1 MQEKTQ
7 NILVVVTV
15 ALAIFVT
22 NLDISIVNIALPTL
36 SKIFNTGTDEV
47 SRVIVAYLLA
57 LVGSLLVFGRLCD
70 QKGVE
75 KIFIIGF
82 TTFTIASVLC
92 ALSPTID
99 FLNIFRFLQGLGGAM
114 LLASFGAIVLKYL
127 PPEKRGRAFG
137 FSTVFGG
144 IGVAIGPPVGGFL
157 IQYLSWHWI
166 FIVNVP
172 IGIAGVYLAY
182 RVLNKKHVPAPS
194 TGSGGFDLLGGF
206 LSFLGLFVLFYMM
219 NTADK
224 SGWLSVRT
232 LSMLAFSILCF
243 ILFVFRE
250 KRYSSPLVDLSVFK
264 IKNLLLGFFALIFVT
279 MVLDGLTFTFPFFF
293 DLICKLGAGET
304 GLILMIAPL
313 AIIFV
318 SPVSGYLSDLK
329 GPRYVGVISL
339 LFLVVSV
346 VMVEMFTSETSYY
359 FIIVAFILFGIALAL
374 FYTSNTTFI
383 MNYAEKGKEGMLS
396 ALLAVVTYLG
406 ASLGISVFEIVF
418 SLKFDINKS
427 ESLTD
432 IPENI
437 VMNGYQ
443 DAMIFGVI
451 ISILG
456 LIAIVIA
463 KEKSV
468 NVKSD

>member
-1 MQEKTQ
+1 MKENTQ

-36 SKIFNTGTDEV
+36 SNTFNTGTDEV
-47 SRVIVAYLLA
+47 SRVIIAYLLA
-57 LVGSLLVFGRLCD
+57 LVGSLLVFGRLAD

-82 TTFTIASVLC
+82 SIFTIASVFC

-99 FLNIFRFLQGLGGAM
+99 FLNIFRFMQGLGGAM
-114 LLASFGAIVLKYL
+114 LLAGFGAIVLKYL

-157 IQYLSWHWI
+157 IEYLSWHWI

-172 IGIAGVYLAY
+172 IGIIGISLAL
-182 RVLNKKHVPAPS
+182 RVLNKKHVPPPS
-194 TGSGGFDLLGGF
+194 SGSSGFDLTGAV
-206 LSFLGLFVLFYMM
+206 LSFVGLFVLFYMM

-224 SGWLSVRT
+224 SGWLSLRT
-232 LSMLAFSILCF
+232 LGMLAFSILCF
-243 ILFVFRE
+243 ILFIIRE
-250 KRYSSPLVDLSVFK
+250 KRYSTPLVDLSVFK
-264 IKNLLLGFFALIFVT
+264 IKNLVLGFFTLIFVT
-279 MVLDGLTFTFPFFF
+279 RVLDGLTFIFPFFF
-293 DLICKLGAGET
+293 DLICKIGAGQT
-304 GLILMIAPL
+304 GLLLMIAPL

-318 SPVSGYLSDLK
+318 SPVSGYLSDFK
-329 GPRYVGVISL
+329 GPRFVGVISL
-339 LFLVVSV
+339 IFLVGST
-346 VMVEMFTSETSYY
+346 VMIVMFNSQTSYY
-359 FIIVAFILFGIALAL
+359 FIAISFILFGIALAL

-406 ASLGISVFEIVF
+406 ASFGISVFEIVF

-427 ESLTD
+427 DSLAS

-437 VMNGYQ
+437 VLSGYQ
-443 DAMIFGVI
+443 NAMILGI
-451 ISILG
+451 ILSVLG

-463 KEKSV
+463 KEKGAS
-468 NVKSD
+468 K

>member
-1 MQEKTQ
+1 MKEKTQ
-7 NILVVVTV
+7 YVLVVVTV

-36 SKIFNTGTDEV
+36 TKTFNTGTDEV
-47 SRVIVAYLLA
+47 SRVIIAYLLA
-57 LVGSLLVFGRLCD
+57 MVGSLLVFGRLAD
-70 QKGVE
+70 QKGIE
-75 KIFIIGF
+75 KMFIIGF
-82 TTFTIASVLC
+82 STFTIASILC

-99 FLNIFRFLQGLGGAM
+99 FLNAFRFLQGLGGAM

-157 IQYLSWHWI
+157 IEYLSWHWI

-172 IGIAGVYLAY
+172 IGIIGVLLAFK
-182 RVLNKKHVPAPS
+182 VLNKKHTPPADAAS
-194 TGSGGFDLLGGF
+194 SGFDLLGAI
-206 LSFLGLFVLFYMM
+206 LSFAGLFILFYVM
-219 NTADK
+219 NTAEK
-224 SGWLSVRT
+224 NGWLSLINIV
-232 LSMLAFSILCF
+232 LIAFSILCF
-243 ILFVFRE
+243 ILFVIRE

-264 IKNLLLGFFALIFVT
+264 IKNLVLGFFALIFVT

-293 DLICKLGAGET
+293 DLICKLGAGDT
-304 GLILMIAPL
+304 GLLLMIAPL

-318 SPVSGYLSDLK
+318 SPVSGYFSDKK
-329 GPRYVGVISL
+329 GPRFTGVIALVFL
-339 LFLVVSV
+339 LIST
-346 VMVEMFTSETSYY
+346 VMMVWFKAETSYY
-359 FIIVAFILFGIALAL
+359 YIIVAFILFGIALAL

-406 ASLGISVFEIVF
+406 ASLGIGIFEIVF
-418 SLKFDINKS
+418 SQNFDINKS
-427 ESLTD
+427 ESLSVL
-432 IPENI
+432 PETI
-437 VMNGYQ
+437 VMNGFENS
-443 DAMIFGVI
+443 MILGVV
-451 ISILG
+451 ISALG
-456 LIAIVIA
+456 LIAIVVA

-468 NVKSD
+468 N